1 MQPLHK
7 HPILVDPRVARLVTL
22 AAAALKPPRGHARIA
37 AALLL
42 GLVCHS
48 LFAAAVLAM
57 VAAMFFGM
65 SKSFGT
71 LAWPWAAIA
80 NAFLLLQFPLAHS
93 LLLTRR
99 GEHALARAVPG
110 PHGATLATTT
120 YAIVA
125 SAQLLALFAL
135 WTPSGIVWW
144 RAEGIAFWAVT
155 AAYATSWLLLLKASF
170 DAGAEVQTGA
180 LGWMSLLARIR
191 PVFPDMPTRGLF
203 RLIRQPIYV
212 AFALTLWTVPVWTP
226 DQLAVAVCFTFYCL
240 LAPRLKEK
248 RFAVRYRE
256 RFVRYREQVPYA
268 LPRLGRTKCRA
279 DAEKPQSPHDLGTAR
294 DV

>member
-1 MQPLHK
+1 
-7 HPILVDPRVARLVTL
+7 
-22 AAAALKPPRGHARIA
+22 
-37 AALLL
+37 
-42 GLVCHS
+42 
-48 LFAAAVLAM
+48 
-57 VAAMFFGM
+57 M
-65 SKSFGT
+65 SRSFGT
-71 LAWPWAAIA
+71 LEWPWATIA
-80 NAFLLLQFPLAHS
+80 NAFLVLQFPLAHS

-99 GEHALARAVPG
+99 GERALARAVPG

-125 SAQLLALFAL
+125 SAQLLALFVM
-135 WTPSGIVWW
+135 WTPSGVVWW
-144 RAEGIAFWAVT
+144 RAEGFAFWGIS
-155 AAYATSWLLLLKASF
+155 AAYASSWLLLLKASF

-226 DQLAVAVCFTFYCL
+226 DQLAVAISFTLYCL

-248 RFAVRYRE
+248 RFAERYRD
-256 RFVRYREQVPYA
+256 RFQHYREQVPYA
-268 LPRLGRTKCRA
+268 LPRLRPAKFRPNGDRGA
-279 DAEKPQSPHDLGTAR
+279 AS
-294 DV
+294 